1 MNQPATKVEIP
12 STGGLQVST
21 GPVCKP
27 ITSKRVAKPNQKPPT
42 AITAQAD
49 KKVSPQKV
57 VVDTS
62 TNVKFAITSSLN
74 TSVPVKHAQRDKPKV
89 ATKDQSVSKKSRSET
104 KYVGRAKRR
113 TKTKV
118 NDSKVEQLVSH
129 TDYAQ
134 IDSSA
139 ANTMDTHT
147 PRVDMGSGFSLGPPD
162 TGGWSHTPH
171 NDSVGEDSFQG
182 SSVDMSFGSQDNF
195 QTGFMDTGSP
205 SELGLRPLGG
215 EYQDT
220 QPSTSN
226 TSQMHTNTARVSH
239 APSGTL
245 MLEIDMRFKSMKEQ
259 ISEHSQLSL
268 DSRDHDYSPSSSRHS
283 LPSTQRLE
291 AGTTAEQSAASLK
304 DNVGNADDTKSQV
317 NMKQSSWY
325 LSQKS
330 VASTQSL
337 NVHSSDVLAT
347 PGMENPQTG
356 PTYHQPRSSA
366 GSIRSQDHGQP
377 ASSLSETDQD
387 AHSNV
392 STTSIV
398 AGDHTIVQ
406 GTDIVGV
413 QSEVTVSELD
423 QSAPTPVS
431 AHSTPTLGSWGV
443 DNLDSRP
450 KTLHSGVDSNDGSST
465 VKASDDKGSMF
476 SSVGGSLSS
485 FGTPFSMQSQSH
497 SPIDSHTPKY
507 SPSLKTDSQS
517 SVEREKPTYSKPN
530 IDQYLLIS
538 SDQHIMATSSWLQ
551 TISGNVDFGS
561 ESDVSSI
568 AERDDDNL
576 DAHDVSLRDASG
588 GFSSRS
594 DVSSNIQGQS
604 VLNLEEVSRLEL
616 GREDKDQAKSAIKL
630 ESHSIVVDP
639 TLVEANPEQ
648 EDSNKGNLDSSGT
661 ISVHKEKQRIPS
673 TIVGTDV
680 EGTVTVGKIDLADGD
695 ISQGR
700 LPVSKYMYA
709 HMKFVTLLSVYTVP
723 FYAT

>member
-89 ATKDQSVSKKSRSET
+89 VTKDQSVSKKSLSET

-118 NDSKVEQLVSH
+118 NDSKVEQHVFH

-134 IDSSA
+134 IGSSA

-205 SELGLRPLGG
+205 SELGVRPVGG

-226 TSQMHTNTARVSH
+226 TSQTRTNTARVSH

-268 DSRDHDYSPSSSRHS
+268 DSRDHDYSPSSSHHS

-291 AGTTAEQSAASLK
+291 ACTTAEQSAASLK
-304 DNVGNADDTKSQV
+304 DNVRNADDTKSQV
-317 NMKQSSWY
+317 NMKQSSWHW
-325 LSQKS
+325 SQKS

-337 NVHSSDVLAT
+337 NAHSSGLLAT

-356 PTYHQPRSSA
+356 PTKDNYHQPRSSA
-366 GSIRSQDHGQP
+366 GSIQSQDHGQP

-406 GTDIVGV
+406 GTGIVGV
-413 QSEVTVSELD
+413 QSEVTVSGLD

-576 DAHDVSLRDASG
+576 DAHDVSLKDASG

-594 DVSSNIQGQS
+594 DISSSIQGQS
-604 VLNLEEVSRLEL
+604 VLKLEEVSRLEL
-616 GREDKDQAKSAIKL
+616 SREDKDQAQSAIKL
-630 ESHSIVVDP
+630 DSHSTVVDP
-639 TLVEANPEQ
+639 ALVEAKP

-661 ISVHKEKQRIPS
+661 ISAHKEKQRIPS

-680 EGTVTVGKIDLADGD
+680 EGTVTVDKIDLADGD

-700 LPVSKYMYA
+700 LPVSKYKYA
-709 HMKFVTLLSVYTVP
+709 HCCQYTCILWHFMP
-723 FYAT
+723 T